1 MLEIRKGVSR
11 EEAGEK
17 ILRKIMKPLKTFK
30 KSAQRYSLLLWE
42 FLVNLLTGCF
52 SSFFCEMK
60 RYGKKALLSG
70 TFLETICL
78 CLLAK
83 MAESKKVIG
92 LEKCTLS
99 FNVS

>member
-1 MLEIRKGVSR
+1 
-11 EEAGEK
+11 
-17 ILRKIMKPLKTFK
+17 MKPLKTFK
-30 KSAQRYSLLLWE
+30 KMRNGILYSLGNFGESTNWMLLFFLLWNE
-42 FLVNLLTGCF
+42 TV
-52 SSFFCEMK
+52 
-60 RYGKKALLSG
+60 RKKALLSG